1 MRKLEMIMLLL
12 LLIEAALVMRAEAFI
27 TTESSKS
34 SFAILRKQPMLKMV
48 RNIDLPECLIFFG
61 RNTVFSNGKDDAIA
75 QAVLRPGV
83 ERIIKEAHEIE
94 TSCLLLI
101 EEEDTTSINLV
112 REAIDRS
119 AVSYNLLV
127 KTCFEGEQC
136 GNIQVC
142 SPSPLG
148 LLNAIESITI
158 NPRGFGGSSGFGTK
172 IADPKRQPLPKHW

>member
-1 MRKLEMIMLLL
+1 MLLL
-12 LLIEAALVMRAEAFI
+12 LLIEAALIMRAQAFI
-27 TTESSKS
+27 TTEISKS

-119 AVSYNLLV
+119 SVGYNLLV
-127 KTCFEGEQC
+127 KTCFEGEQF

-142 SPSPLG
+142 SPPC
-148 LLNAIESITI
+148 
-158 NPRGFGGSSGFGTK
+158 
-172 IADPKRQPLPKHW
+172 